1 MLTTKERISYMGESI
16 IDDISVAGF
25 TATIDASNPEDMNI
39 SVYQNNKEAYKKN
52 RVQARA
58 DQAEFEDMAY
68 AKQDEMIAALEEK

>member
-1 MLTTKERISYMGESI
+1 MLNTKERISIIGESI

-25 TATIDASNPEDMNI
+25 NATIDSNNPANMNI

-58 DQAEFEDMAY
+58 DQASFEDMAY
-68 AKQDEMIAALEEK
+68 AKQDEMIAALKTK